1 MHPHSGRDK
10 FIPGIVGG
18 DGAMV
23 GAADGDAEGEA
34 VGILVRLV
42 GAQLGRGV
50 IVGLSVPDAMNPKSS
65 HFMEKA
71 LH

>member
-1 MHPHSGRDK
+1 MHPYK

-18 DGAMV
+18 DGAAEGAAE
-23 GAADGDAEGEA
+23 GAADGDG
-34 VGILVRLV
+34 VGISV
-42 GAQLGRGV
+42 GTVGNSLGRGV
-50 IVGLSVPDAMNPKSS
+50 IVGLSVFDAMNPKSS